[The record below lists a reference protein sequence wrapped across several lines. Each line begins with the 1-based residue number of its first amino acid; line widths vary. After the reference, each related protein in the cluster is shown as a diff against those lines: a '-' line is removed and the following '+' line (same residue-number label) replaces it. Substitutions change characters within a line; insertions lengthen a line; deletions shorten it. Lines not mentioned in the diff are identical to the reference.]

1 MFSLVG
7 ILIIVIGFMLKIDTL
22 AIVVIA
28 GIVTGF
34 VGGLDFNEIL
44 TILGQAFVSN
54 RFMTLFVITLPVIGL
69 MERYGL
75 KERAAWLIGQI
86 KNAKADGVLS
96 IYLLFRLIMAA

>member
-34 VGGLDFNEIL
+34 VGGFDFRTSLCIEPFYDVIRYHITSYWVNGTL
-44 TILGQAFVSN
+44 RFKRARRLVNWSN
-54 RFMTLFVITLPVIGL
+54 
-69 MERYGL
+69 
-75 KERAAWLIGQI
+75 
-86 KNAKADGVLS
+86 
-96 IYLLFRLIMAA
+96 

>member
-54 RFMTLFVITLPVIGL
+54 RYHITSYWVNGTLRF
-69 MERYGL
+69 
-75 KERAAWLIGQI
+75 KRAR
-86 KNAKADGVLS
+86 
-96 IYLLFRLIMAA
+96 RLVNWSN

>member
-44 TILGQAFVSN
+44 TILGQAS
-54 RFMTLFVITLPVIGL
+54 R
-69 MERYGL
+69 
-75 KERAAWLIGQI
+75 
-86 KNAKADGVLS
+86 
-96 IYLLFRLIMAA
+96 RL